1 MGFREMR
8 GGDGVSDVEIR
19 RNEIIE
25 LLYTNGCVRVTISPT
40 LHRLGTRKSITSSC
54 QKKITQ

>member
-1 MGFREMR
+1 MR
-8 GGDGVSDVEIR
+8 GGDEVSDVEIR
-19 RNEIIE
+19 RNE
-25 LLYTNGCVRVTISPT
+25 ISPT